1 MTEESITPIGAPSRS
16 HWIRL
21 RTLVVLR
28 WIAITGQLVTIT
40 VAQTVFELQL
50 PLVMCY
56 FAVGAATVSNIL
68 ATFAFPE
75 NKRLNEGE
83 VVSML
88 TFDIAQLCFLL
99 YLTGG
104 LNNPFA
110 LLVLAPVTI
119 SASVLRLRSTLVL
132 GATAVTLIT
141 LIGFFHLPLR
151 TKEGFIMELP
161 VDFLFG
167 FWVAILTGLAFIAGY
182 ARRISAEINAMSDA
196 LLATQMALVREQ
208 KLTDLG
214 GVVAAAAHE
223 LGTPLATI
231 KLVSS
236 ELAGELDDPDLRE
249 DARLIREQADRCR
262 DILRSMGRAGKDDK
276 HMQYAPLDTVIREA
290 AEPHLQ
296 RGKEIHFQVAPAPG
310 GDPEQPLIRRQP
322 EIIHGLRNLAQNAV
336 DFAERNVWITAS
348 WTDDTIRI
356 TKAPS
361 CSARTAIR
369 NQNDAVSAEKAIV
382 APGGPSLRIKI
393 AGKTVEDLAVCGEV
407 AVAQSDVEVDIGY
420 GPTPNGSGNEAT
432 FDVQAKLDFAGWKLG
447 DGRVEGT
454 MTHCT
459 ARANGCSNN
468 IDVTFSANE
477 RLLGLDASFGG
488 GLDYERGELRHV
500 DLGFSVRGD
509 VLGLAS
515 ANVGFDFEYDHDY
528 RRKATPTD
536 PNPRAF
542 DRTKVTYDFGAC
554 IFFGCFEFHGIVYET
569 NRTFRPPKRPVV
581 VSPPEVLMN
590 ALEAVSWYRT
600 GGPNCETYRYASSN
614 KGDQPDAFDSKG
626 FPRRYTEVTNA
637 TRCNYYF
644 HFVGQDVDISGDQ
657 NGGLAKGVS
666 SGELYLCL
674 NQNPTRPGNPNI
686 RALTDDAKDPAGTDP
701 CFDGNA
707 RFHTNTSR
715 SIDVN
720 DPNAALIDEAA
731 GAAGSVYITSAQNMN
746 LGSIPQPK
754 AKYVNTAPTS
764 YTTKAVTAA
773 RDLAVRGARRPLRA
787 AGKGLHQGSDT
798 PPFPPQDTLFASLD
812 VGEPFRQGT
821 DRFAPLV
828 VSNFTGDPLTVT
840 ALPIACVRPGRD
852 DTQGAVTSWA
862 ATWNRY
868 QPGAW
873 RQGQSTRVPAGT
885 DPVTNSAVASMSVVG
900 GSAPDPIQTLWA
912 YTALYV
918 GNGDPGAS
926 NLQVLGGLW
935 STLWFLTGRDLR
947 TPVNGYL
954 LNPRPD
960 YQLPFT
966 TTSQTNAGA
975 ACNDGNGWLYLQ
987 TTDANPSGTRGAGFA
1002 ASIVRM
1008 ANYKVEQLI
1017 PLTVEQPA
1025 GGDEYVCMFNTAPG
1039 YDLPHWR
1046 HQGTFP
1052 FTWRQTQWSLDG
1064 SYDNET
1070 TAPSSSPPPG
1080 RGPLAPPTGTSSFFG
1095 LESTSYRFA
1104 DPTLY
1109 PTQPGGVQV
1118 TVGLQKGDPNQVT
1131 VSSGGSTCSSDPGVA
1146 AGAWRG

>member
-356 TKAPS
+356 T
-361 CSARTAIR
+361 
-369 NQNDAVSAEKAIV
+369 
-382 APGGPSLRIKI
+382 
-393 AGKTVEDLAVCGEV
+393 LA
-407 AVAQSDVEVDIGY
+407 
-420 GPTPNGSGNEAT
+420 
-432 FDVQAKLDFAGWKLG
+432 
-447 DGRVEGT
+447 
-454 MTHCT
+454 
-459 ARANGCSNN
+459 
-468 IDVTFSANE
+468 
-477 RLLGLDASFGG
+477 
-488 GLDYERGELRHV
+488 
-500 DLGFSVRGD
+500 
-509 VLGLAS
+509 
-515 ANVGFDFEYDHDY
+515 
-528 RRKATPTD
+528 
-536 PNPRAF
+536 
-542 DRTKVTYDFGAC
+542 
-554 IFFGCFEFHGIVYET
+554 
-569 NRTFRPPKRPVV
+569 
-581 VSPPEVLMN
+581 
-590 ALEAVSWYRT
+590 
-600 GGPNCETYRYASSN
+600 
-614 KGDQPDAFDSKG
+614 
-626 FPRRYTEVTNA
+626 
-637 TRCNYYF
+637 
-644 HFVGQDVDISGDQ
+644 
-657 NGGLAKGVS
+657 
-666 SGELYLCL
+666 
-674 NQNPTRPGNPNI
+674 
-686 RALTDDAKDPAGTDP
+686 DD
-701 CFDGNA
+701 
-707 RFHTNTSR
+707 
-715 SIDVN
+715 
-720 DPNAALIDEAA
+720 
-731 GAAGSVYITSAQNMN
+731 
-746 LGSIPQPK
+746 
-754 AKYVNTAPTS
+754 
-764 YTTKAVTAA
+764 
-773 RDLAVRGARRPLRA
+773 
-787 AGKGLHQGSDT
+787 
-798 PPFPPQDTLFASLD
+798 
-812 VGEPFRQGT
+812 
-821 DRFAPLV
+821 
-828 VSNFTGDPLTVT
+828 
-840 ALPIACVRPGRD
+840 
-852 DTQGAVTSWA
+852 
-862 ATWNRY
+862 
-868 QPGAW
+868 
-873 RQGQSTRVPAGT
+873 
-885 DPVTNSAVASMSVVG
+885 
-900 GSAPDPIQTLWA
+900 
-912 YTALYV
+912 
-918 GNGDPGAS
+918 
-926 NLQVLGGLW
+926 
-935 STLWFLTGRDLR
+935 
-947 TPVNGYL
+947 
-954 LNPRPD
+954 
-960 YQLPFT
+960 
-966 TTSQTNAGA
+966 
-975 ACNDGNGWLYLQ
+975 
-987 TTDANPSGTRGAGFA
+987 GAGF
-1002 ASIVRM
+1002 
-1008 ANYKVEQLI
+1008 
-1017 PLTVEQPA
+1017 PA
-1025 GGDEYVCMFNTAPG
+1025 DMI
-1039 YDLPHWR
+1039 
-1046 HQGTFP
+1046 
-1052 FTWRQTQWSLDG
+1052 
-1064 SYDNET
+1064 
-1070 TAPSSSPPPG
+1070 G
-1080 RGPLAPPTGTSSFFG
+1080 RL
-1095 LESTSYRFA
+1095 
-1104 DPTLY
+1104 
-1109 PTQPGGVQV
+1109 
-1118 TVGLQKGDPNQVT
+1118 GDPFLRRRRFGIDASQRPEYEGMGLGLFIAKTLLERTGAVLTFSNA
-1131 VSSGGSTCSSDPGVA
+1131 SDPFLTHA
-1146 AGAWRG
+1146 ELPERSGALVELHWPRKRISTGSNEKLGALGDNQPIGP